1 MAGNRNEKTFREGVK
16 KMSGDELGIELK
28 RLQDKYYTLKT
39 QQVTEKVED
48 TSQFGQTKR
57 NIARVKT
64 EISLRSKKAA
74 K

>member
-1 MAGNRNEKTFREGVK
+1 MAGNRTEKTFREGVK
-16 KMSGDELGIELK
+16 KMTGEELGIELK
-28 RLQDKYYTLKT
+28 RLQDKFFTLKT

-57 NIARVKT
+57 NIARVRT
-64 EISLRSKKAA
+64 ELSVRTKKAA

>member
-1 MAGNRNEKTFREGVK
+1 MAGNRIEKTFRESVK
-16 KMSGDELGIELK
+16 KMSGEELGIELK
-28 RLQDKYYTLKT
+28 RLQDKYFTLKT

-48 TSQFGQTKR
+48 SSHFGQTKR

-64 EISLRSKKAA
+64 EMTARARKAA